1 MREHTFRQPQSGAAL
16 AVKVSPNAKRD
27 EVVGA
32 MSDGTVKI
40 SLKAKPVEGA
50 ANEALIALLADRLGV
65 PKSQIDIVAGQRGT
79 KKLVSIIGLTPAEV
93 DARLFQGKSGSAAGQ
108 ERRASKK

>member
-1 MREHTFRQPQSGAAL
+1 MRTFKFRGSQYGAAI
-16 AVKVSPNAKRD
+16 AVKVSPNARRD

-50 ANEALIALLADRLGV
+50 ANEALVALLADRLRV
-65 PKSQIDIVAGQRGT
+65 PKSQIDIVAGWTGT
-79 KKLVSIIGLTPAEV
+79 KKLVTIIGLSPAEV
-93 DARLFQGKSGSAAGQ
+93 DARLLPGKRDTAAGQ
-108 ERRASKK
+108 GHRSAKK